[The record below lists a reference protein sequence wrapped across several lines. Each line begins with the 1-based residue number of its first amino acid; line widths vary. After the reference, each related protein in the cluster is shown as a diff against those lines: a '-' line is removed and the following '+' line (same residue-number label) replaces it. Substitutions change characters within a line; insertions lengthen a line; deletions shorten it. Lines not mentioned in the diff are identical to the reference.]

1 MRQEQATSRVTTA
14 RGGHCPTPYT
24 SPASAQ
30 GQPAPST
37 APFYP
42 DPRTYLRTPSL
53 PLHAAPTGNR
63 RPFISSR
70 FVTFTIL
77 LYLLFIFYRP

>member
-1 MRQEQATSRVTTA
+1 MTQEQATSRVTTA

-24 SPASAQ
+24 SPVSAQ

-42 DPRTYLRTPSL
+42 DPCT
-53 PLHAAPTGNR
+53 
-63 RPFISSR
+63 
-70 FVTFTIL
+70 
-77 LYLLFIFYRP
+77 

>member
-1 MRQEQATSRVTTA
+1 MTQEQATSRVTTA

-24 SPASAQ
+24 SPVSAQ

-42 DPRTYLRTPSL
+42 DHLTPHAL
-53 PLHAAPTGNR
+53 PSLHAAPTGNR